1 MAVTKLLRMKERKK
15 GNPSEHLKHNLCY
28 ICNPQKTGQGE
39 FIGGNAGHSWESAY
53 RNILRNKEYWE
64 KEHGTQG
71 FHYVISF
78 PPWEQISPKQCLAF
92 AEEFAEELLGED
104 YLYLI
109 AVHDDTS
116 HLHAHISFDSVSMT
130 DGRKFHSPK
139 GDWEKRIQ
147 PITDRLC
154 RKFGFPILD
163 PDGQTGKHYAEWK
176 HEREQQKFGRE
187 MTDYTWY
194 DIIRDDIDEAIE
206 YSDSYH
212 SFLFY
217 LKEHGYRVRSGK
229 YLSLKPD
236 GRERAVRTGRLGKGY
251 SKEEVQIRLA
261 DKEYADLL
269 DYRMATYGN
278 REQMKKIICA
288 KIQKTPGW
296 KMPPYQRQFYRRWNQ
311 TYFIRKPEY
320 GKLSWAANRKE
331 ILEVTRLADVIR
343 YLVEK
348 DLESPEDLDRR
359 KQELQKEKRRL
370 ADQKKVLSTQIQRR
384 KEFGALRS
392 FERYFKAME
401 ETPEAYQRA
410 AELLTEVEKYGTL
423 DEVRKRYQGILDKR
437 TELRRVER
445 DLKQEEKLVK
455 DAETYQKQ
463 CLRTEPKRNRTIEG
477 G

>member
-1 MAVTKLLRMKERKK
+1 MKERKK
-15 GNPSEHLKHNLCY
+15 GNPSEHLKHNLRY
-28 ICNPQKTGQGE
+28 ICNPKKTGHGE
-39 FIGGNAGHSWESAY
+39 LIGGNAGHNWESAY
-53 RNILRNKEYWE
+53 QNMLRNKEYWE

-71 FHYVISF
+71 FHYVLSF
-78 PPWEQISPKQCLAF
+78 PPEERISPQQCLVF
-92 AEEFAEELLGED
+92 AEAFAEELLGED

-109 AVHDDTS
+109 AVHNDTS

-147 PITDRLC
+147 PITDKLC
-154 RKFGFPILD
+154 RKFGFSILD
-163 PDGQTGKHYAEWK
+163 PDEKTGKNYGEWK
-176 HEREQQKFGRE
+176 HEKEQKMFGKE
-187 MTDYTWY
+187 MAGYTWY

-206 YSDSYH
+206 HSDSYEA
-212 SFLFY
+212 FLSY
-217 LKEHGYRVRSGK
+217 LGAHGYYVRSGK

-251 SKEEVQIRLA
+251 GKEELLERISN
-261 DKEYADLL
+261 KEYADLL

-278 REQMKKIICA
+278 REQMKKVICA
-288 KIQKTPGW
+288 KIQKTPDW

-348 DLESPEDLDRR
+348 DLDSPEALEKR
-359 KQELQKEKRRL
+359 KQELQKEKGHL
-370 ADQKKVLSTQIQRR
+370 LDQKKVLSTQIQNR
-384 KEFGALRS
+384 KEFAALRS
-392 FERYFKAME
+392 FERYFRTME
-401 ETPEAYQRA
+401 ETPREYQKA
-410 AELLTEVEKYGTL
+410 AELLTEVEQYGTL
-423 DEVRKRYQGILDKR
+423 EEVRKRYQDILDKR
-437 TELRRVER
+437 GELRRVEQ

-455 DAETYQKQ
+455 DAENYQETYL
-463 CLRTEPKRNRTIEG
+463 LRTDPKRVRSIENG
-477 G
+477 